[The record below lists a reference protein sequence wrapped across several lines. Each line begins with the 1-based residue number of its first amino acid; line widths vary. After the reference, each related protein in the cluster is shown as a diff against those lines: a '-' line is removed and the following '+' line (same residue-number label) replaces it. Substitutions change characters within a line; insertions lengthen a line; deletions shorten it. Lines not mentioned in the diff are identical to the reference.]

1 MFLPAALASMSPR
14 GRRVASSAAS
24 SNWAARIAD
33 SNVVWYHGFDS
44 AAEVNQFRWTGGYSG
59 GNDPSSN
66 GSGASFLAHV
76 ASGGPDGG
84 GFLRST
90 YPSGN
95 TAGRG
100 NSYWWRPFNPLT
112 GATNGRGSA
121 DPGAN
126 GTISTAAFSVS
137 DGSTTLL
144 RWTVDASNPGWYGH
158 ADSVASNPTE
168 YQGTD
173 FWLQIRVRRADTP
186 GAPPDESPYTSITGK
201 NVWFTTTNSSY
212 TNQEL
217 VTYGQ
222 SVGNG
227 DTAGVYSRHN
237 VYVGQNFTSL
247 GGGQPNATVTTSNLT
262 LDWRY
267 SGGWDTLLYH
277 ITPGTD
283 GGTGSNRTRVEVW
296 AQHDP
301 ALYPA
306 EAGVYTKIWDVT
318 YTQGFDG
325 GSSPY
330 GGANLPGW
338 NGMILGSYHNGSQFG
353 SSFNF
358 DYGQIIF
365 SKATIAAPSA

>member
-1 MFLPAALASMSPR
+1 MFFIFKKRQRA
-14 GRRVASSAAS
+14 GSSLT
-24 SNWAARIAD
+24 SNWASRIAD
-33 SNVVWYHGFDS
+33 SNVVWYHDFNN
-44 AAEVNQFRWTGGYSG
+44 ANEVNRFRWTGGYSG

-66 GSGASFLAHV
+66 GSGSEYLIQV

-95 TAGRG
+95 ASGRG

-112 GATNGRGSA
+112 GATNGRGID
-121 DPGAN
+121 DPGA
-126 GTISTAAFSVS
+126 GTLTPVAFNST

-144 RWTVDASNPGWYGH
+144 RWTVDASNPGWYGS
-158 ADSVASNPTE
+158 ATDQAANPTE
-168 YQGTD
+168 YQGND
-173 FWLQIRVRRADTP
+173 FWLQIRVRRAQTP
-186 GAPPDESPYTSITGK
+186 GAPPDEPPYTSITGK

-212 TNQEL
+212 TTQEL

-227 DTAGVYSRHN
+227 DTVGVFSRHN
-237 VYVGQNFTSL
+237 VYSGQNFT
-247 GGGQPNATVTTSNLT
+247 GIGDGQPNATLTISNLS
-262 LDWRY
+262 LNWRY

-277 ITPGTD
+277 ITPGTS

-301 ALYPA
+301 TLYPA
-306 EAGVYTKIWDVT
+306 ESGVYTKIWDVT
-318 YTQGFDG
+318 YSQSFES

-330 GGANLPGW
+330 GGASLPGW
-338 NGMILGSYHNGSQFG
+338 NGLILGSYHNGSQFAT
-353 SSFNF
+353 SFNF

-365 SKATIAAPSA
+365 SKATIAAPIV